1 MRNPHL
7 AVVWHRCPRAIGCE
21 RLMEDAHI
29 RDVFRWLLIDHY
41 MSGIAGVLRQAWYGH
56 APSSQAYTTHQEC
69 GA

>member
-1 MRNPHL
+1 
-7 AVVWHRCPRAIGCE
+7 
-21 RLMEDAHI
+21 MEDAHI
-29 RDVFRWLLIDHY
+29 RDVFRWLLINHH